1 MKRKLTLLSSVA
13 FTTLILISCG
23 SGPTNDSTTAETD
36 AASMQAEDTKP
47 VEQKLDVQLQTQLVE
62 WGGDGKWHDMYQN
75 DDGSYWVNYAD
86 PFKLILSGNYTNLT
100 VKVKSSGGAAI
111 FNESGISLAKSGSYV
126 VSNDK
131 MMGEYETAYTVEI
144 SEDGKKLF
152 TAKIESMPG
161 GE

>member
-1 MKRKLTLLSSVA
+1 
-13 FTTLILISCG
+13 
-23 SGPTNDSTTAETD
+23 
-36 AASMQAEDTKP
+36 
-47 VEQKLDVQLQTQLVE
+47 
-62 WGGDGKWHDMYQN
+62 
-75 DDGSYWVNYAD
+75 AD